1 MPDILGLS
9 ESADLAY
16 RILLRRPGLTAAQL
30 AAELGRPVSEA
41 AGLLDALAT
50 AGLAVPAGRRPP
62 ARPAEPPA
70 AAHLTPP
77 PRSGTSTDD
86 QAPKHY
92 VSGRHVAG
100 HQAAE
105 GQSTNGH
112 ATDLKTNGLPK
123 TNGNLTGDQLTN
135 GQQQN
140 GLPSATRLTSAH
152 KSSTTPAATIARQ
165 TPGHPAPGYQAV
177 APDLAFGRLLDQREQ
192 DLRKGRAQLHRLMD
206 VFRESTAVGRP
217 DGLVEL
223 VSGGEAIDIR
233 VRQLF
238 DSARSQIR
246 AFDRP
251 PYLQTPGAN
260 LDYESRRLRE
270 GISYRILYSRDALA
284 WPGRYKADIAAGCE
298 AGEQARVRGTL
309 PTKLLL
315 ADNHFA
321 LLPVAGADA
330 PVDLAY
336 AIRAPA
342 LLAALGALF
351 EGEWER
357 GIPLGSAA
365 VRDEP
370 DETSRSLL
378 QLLAAG
384 LTDTAIARELD
395 WSPRTTQR
403 RVKELFDRL
412 GVATRFQAGVVAR
425 DRGWL

>member
-9 ESADLAY
+9 EAADLAY
-16 RILLRRPGLTAAQL
+16 RVLLRRPGLTAAQL
-30 AAELGRPVSEA
+30 AAELGRPAGEAAEVLDSLAA
-41 AGLLDALAT
+41 AGLAAAVKQRAASRAADQPGQNRQGRHHPAGAHPAAEHQASGHQT
-50 AGLAVPAGRRPP
+50 AGP
-62 ARPAEPPA
+62 
-70 AAHLTPP
+70 
-77 PRSGTSTDD
+77 
-86 QAPKHY
+86 
-92 VSGRHVAG
+92 
-100 HQAAE
+100 QAA
-105 GQSTNGH
+105 
-112 ATDLKTNGLPK
+112 
-123 TNGNLTGDQLTN
+123 
-135 GQQQN
+135 
-140 GLPSATRLTSAH
+140 
-152 KSSTTPAATIARQ
+152 
-165 TPGHPAPGYQAV
+165 GYQAV

-192 DLRKGRAQLHRLMD
+192 DLRKGRAQLHRLME
-206 VFRESTAVGRP
+206 VFRESTAAGNP

-223 VSGGEAIDIR
+223 VRGGEAIDTR
-233 VRQLF
+233 VRQLT
-238 DSARSQIR
+238 DSARTQIR

-315 ADNHFA
+315 ADSHLA
-321 LLPVAGADA
+321 MIPVAGADTPA
-330 PVDLAY
+330 DLAY

-342 LLAALGALF
+342 LLAVLGALF
-351 EGEWER
+351 ESEWER
-357 GIPLGSAA
+357 GIPLGAAA

-370 DETSRSLL
+370 DETSRNLL